1 MKLKTS
7 LTILGGCLIIFV
19 FIMLP
24 IVLSVQ
30 GKKED
35 NVASYTGSSFTL
47 TDVNNNPITEKS
59 FQSPVTALFFG
70 FTHCPDVCPMTLN
83 KLNNG
88 KYSETS
94 IKIIQS
100 FGICSLI
107 ECTLKTGRTHQV
119 RLHLTSINSPLVGDQ
134 TYGKSKLNQFGKN
147 KDTFNKFMILK
158 NFGRHA
164 LHAMHLGFIHPKQN
178 KKMEFNSKLPE
189 DITNLLDLLVKY

>member
-59 FQSPVTALFFG
+59 FQGPATALFFG
-70 FTHCPDVCPMTLN
+70 FTHCPDICPMTLN
-83 KLNNG
+83 KLNIISEQLKKENKSLKVFFISIDPERDTPEVMRDYLSSFGDQFIGITGEPEKIFKLSQSWSIVSQKIFSENGEYTVNHSSPVILLKDG
-88 KYSETS
+88 KYVATIRQQDD
-94 IKIIQS
+94 IKK
-100 FGICSLI
+100 SL
-107 ECTLKTGRTHQV
+107 
-119 RLHLTSINSPLVGDQ
+119 
-134 TYGKSKLNQFGKN
+134 
-147 KDTFNKFMILK
+147 
-158 NFGRHA
+158 
-164 LHAMHLGFIHPKQN
+164 
-178 KKMEFNSKLPE
+178 KKIK
-189 DITNLLDLLVKY
+189 KYL